1 MQARQ
6 QILRYAS
13 SLILALVVSG
23 CALAQTGK
31 TPVPSAGRCLLTVGA
46 KYITG
51 YPYVPEGDDGRP
63 KQATGRLLVDT
74 RGVAFCSD
82 HLQPGGWPISLGSL
96 SACGKTECGEKAEL
110 KPIPYENI
118 SLLARGRTGAS
129 SGVLTEVGTVAVPIV
144 SLASLVA
151 SITTTGSARNW
162 LIGATLGSAGIAVG
176 MREFLLHRGNYIAVF
191 FGPHEV
197 NETQAT
203 PCESATRKAGGSN
216 ATHPPSQPSGQPAA
230 KAAASVSAKSPDL
243 FQPARGC
250 DLAVFQLFNPHQYW
264 NVSMI
269 LNARTGR
276 EFVSESAEQK

>member
-162 LIGATLGSAGIAVG
+162 LIGATLGSAGLAIG
-176 MREFLLHRGNYIAVF
+176 MHEILLHRGNYIAVF
-191 FGPHEV
+191 FGPHEM
-197 NETQAT
+197 NESQAT
-203 PCESATRKAGGSN
+203 PCENAPRKAGGSN
-216 ATHPPSQPSGQPAA
+216 AHPPSDASGQPAA
-230 KAAASVSAKSPDL
+230 KAAVSVPAKSPDL
-243 FQPARGC
+243 FQAAQGC

-269 LNARTGR
+269 LSARTGR
-276 EFVSESAEQK
+276 EFVAESAEQK